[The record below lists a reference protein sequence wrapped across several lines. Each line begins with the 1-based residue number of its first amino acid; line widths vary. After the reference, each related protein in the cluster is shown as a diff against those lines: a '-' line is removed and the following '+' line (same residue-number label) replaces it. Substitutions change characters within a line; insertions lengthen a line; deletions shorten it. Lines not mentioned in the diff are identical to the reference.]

1 LNPCPRQTS
10 LGPSSQTQLE
20 KNHKIDLKEKTMKL
34 EKKIIDRKQMEERL
48 RESEEKYRLLVN
60 NLPGVV
66 YKGYKDWSVE
76 FFDRKIELLTG
87 YDVNEFNAR
96 KMKWSDI
103 IVNKDVES
111 AREHLIEALETGK
124 SYLREYRI
132 RSKTGDIHWIQER
145 GQIVCDKK
153 GDMEYVT
160 GVFFDI
166 TRHKKAVDKLK
177 KSERF
182 LQNIFD
188 AIQDCIFRLIANTDS
203 D

>member
-1 LNPCPRQTS
+1 
-10 LGPSSQTQLE
+10 
-20 KNHKIDLKEKTMKL
+20 MKS
-34 EKKIIDRKQMEERL
+34 EEKIIDRKQMEERL
-48 RESEEKYRLLVN
+48 RESEQKYRLLVN

-103 IVNKDVES
+103 IVNKDVEA
-111 AREHLIEALETGK
+111 AREHFIEALETDK

-145 GQIVCDKK
+145 GQIVCDNK
-153 GDMEYVT
+153 GDME
-160 GVFFDI
+160 
-166 TRHKKAVDKLK
+166 
-177 KSERF
+177 
-182 LQNIFD
+182 
-188 AIQDCIFRLIANTDS
+188 
-203 D
+203 